1 MTDFPTSFD
10 RDDLLKCARGELFG
24 PGNAQ
29 LPLPPMLMMDRIT
42 DISGDG
48 GAHGKG
54 HIVAEFDIT
63 PDLWFFECHFP
74 GNPIM
79 PGCLGLDGLW
89 QLTGFNLGWRGWQG
103 RGYALGVGEVKLTG
117 MVRPDRKMLTYQV
130 DFTKAV
136 QTRRLTM
143 GVADGRVEAD
153 GEVIYQVKDMKVR
166 LQRSLIAPGAGQE
179 GERHAPRRHNRAGDR
194 LVHRQQRGG
203 GAALRCKAGKSGIY
217 RQRGNGRARLS
228 QPGRR
233 GDQSRRAEHVDKRTL
248 RFMGPGAAYAHIAMG
263 QAIAD
268 AGLEEKDVVNPMTGL
283 IAGSGGPSTSAH
295 VRARTRPC

>member
-1 MTDFPTSFD
+1 MSDYPRSFD

-29 LPLPPMLMMDRIT
+29 LPEPPMLMMDRIT
-42 DISGDG
+42 DISEDG

-54 HIVAEFDIT
+54 HVVAEFDIK

-103 RGYALGVGEVKLTG
+103 RGYALGAGEVKLTG
-117 MVRPDRKMLTYQV
+117 MVRPNRKMLTYHV

-153 GEVIYQVKDMKVR
+153 GETIYLVKDMKV
-166 LQRSLIAPGAGQE
+166 
-179 GERHAPRRHNRAGDR
+179 
-194 LVHRQQRGG
+194 
-203 GAALRCKAGKSGIY
+203 ALSE
-217 RQRGNGRARLS
+217 S
-228 QPGRR
+228 
-233 GDQSRRAEHVDKRTL
+233 
-248 RFMGPGAAYAHIAMG
+248 
-263 QAIAD
+263 
-268 AGLEEKDVVNPMTGL
+268 
-283 IAGSGGPSTSAH
+283 
-295 VRARTRPC
+295 

>member
-1 MTDFPTSFD
+1 MTERRSSYDYE
-10 RDDLLKCARGELFG
+10 DLLACGRGELFG

-29 LPLPPMLMMDRIT
+29 LPLPPMLMFDRIT
-42 DISGDG
+42 ELSETG
-48 GAHGKG
+48 GEYDKG
-54 HIVAEFDIT
+54 YARAEFDIK

-117 MVRPDRKMLTYQV
+117 MVRPDRKMLTYYV

-153 GEVIYQVKDMKVR
+153 GEVIYQVKDMKV
-166 LQRSLIAPGAGQE
+166 
-179 GERHAPRRHNRAGDR
+179 
-194 LVHRQQRGG
+194 
-203 GAALRCKAGKSGIY
+203 ALSE
-217 RQRGNGRARLS
+217 S
-228 QPGRR
+228 
-233 GDQSRRAEHVDKRTL
+233 
-248 RFMGPGAAYAHIAMG
+248 
-263 QAIAD
+263 
-268 AGLEEKDVVNPMTGL
+268 
-283 IAGSGGPSTSAH
+283 
-295 VRARTRPC
+295 